1 MSENKRKICPLC
13 LEDFESSSF
22 SHHINLKK
30 NTGRCPLLKYS
41 NKILGMQQRIDELEQ
56 KVALG
61 GGNTYNIQNMHVQ
74 NNIQINLYD
83 TPDQGHITAD
93 DLRLWCET
101 PENALINYVTK
112 LEENP
117 ENKSIRKIKDPETS
131 KIEMQRRQIGH
142 CNNIPIWKT
151 VNDTYLI
158 SNTHK
163 LKQSA
168 LTRQTNDIGDY
179 RYSNWCEKLG
189 GDATKLEQ
197 DQLKEYFEKKCVE

>member
-1 MSENKRKICPLC
+1 MSREPKECPLC
-13 LEDFESSSF
+13 FKMISYSSF
-22 SHHINLKK
+22 SKHYNSSK
-30 NTGRCPLLKYS
+30 NTGTCSKLNGKD
-41 NKILGMQQRIDELEQ
+41 KILEMQKRIDELEKQ
-56 KVALG
+56 VALG